1 METVTAEHQV
11 RHVTVSTEMKYESVK
26 TRIEAEVNRLDDSF
40 RQLLAENKIEELREK
55 LEEASRPHGLM
66 IHYVAT
72 HGDWLALTGKRRRGV
87 VYHIGNVL
95 MAIRMTQH
103 AFGAGLYAPLRLAVY
118 ENASGGTNFEYDL
131 PSTQFGLFQN
141 AKIDEVAKKLDAR
154 LVALIETISS
164 YPSPSGG
171 RT

>member
-1 METVTAEHQV
+1 MQTVTAENQV
-11 RHVTVSTEMKYESVK
+11 RHVTVSTEMQYESVK
-26 TRIEAEVNRLDDSF
+26 TRIEAEVHRLDDSF
-40 RQLLAENKIEELREK
+40 RRLLAENKIEELREK

-66 IHYVAT
+66 IHYIAT

-131 PSTQFGLFQN
+131 PSTQVGLFQN
-141 AKIDEVAKKLDAR
+141 AQIDEVAKKLDAR
-154 LVALIETISS
+154 LIALIERISL
-164 YPSPSGG
+164 
-171 RT
+171 